1 MEQIRQPQAK
11 INPYT
16 QAISNCL
23 VQFKNCEGIPELD
36 DATSQFLANMIQ
48 GRFIQYLVKRLCDYY
63 QISDGEL
70 QKQLI
75 MVMMS
80 ILTDKFFSVF
90 REKVTANKDIVYKIA
105 LRITRIEITGEENL
119 QKTDALYRWISRR
132 YFEYQNFRLILKW
145 INTNP
150 EIEKIVFLSHIHH
163 RIKDTSLIKALHYI
177 LKSDKD
183 GIAALIFQR
192 YVSKNRIDRLNNLVK
207 TGDWK
212 IEAEYVQREYSRT
225 IAWRDYMNNV

>member
-1 MEQIRQPQAK
+1 MENIRHPK
-11 INPYT
+11 IKLNPYT

-23 VQFKNCEGIPELD
+23 QQFEEGQGVPQLD

-48 GRFIQYLVKRLCDYY
+48 GRFIHYLVKRLCDHY
-63 QISDGEL
+63 QITDSEL
-70 QKQLI
+70 RKQLI

-105 LRITRIEITGEENL
+105 LRITRIELLDGGNIK
-119 QKTDALYRWISRR
+119 KTDALYRWISRR
-132 YFEYQNFRLILKW
+132 YFEYQNFRIILKW

-150 EIEKIVFLSHIHH
+150 EIEKIVFLSHIHQ
-163 RIKDTSLIKALHYI
+163 RIKNTALIKALRYI
-177 LKSDKD
+177 LKNDKD

-192 YVSKNRIDRLNNLVK
+192 YVKKNRIDRLSNLVS

-212 IEAEYVQREYSRT
+212 IEAEFVQKEYSRS
-225 IAWRDYMNNV
+225 IAWRDYMNNI